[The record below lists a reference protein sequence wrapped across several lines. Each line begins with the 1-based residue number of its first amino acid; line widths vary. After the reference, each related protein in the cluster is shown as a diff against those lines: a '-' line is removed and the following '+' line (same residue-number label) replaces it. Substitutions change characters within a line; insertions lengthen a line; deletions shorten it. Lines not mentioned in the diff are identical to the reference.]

1 MELDKLIEKF
11 KNQTMQEQG
20 DYIEPEDNV
29 FDAPIPGQSLTDE
42 PGNYPWEH
50 APQTASIEEAT
61 DYVYESMMKP
71 ENMERMFTLLRMG
84 IPIEAL
90 VKIITFSGF
99 LEGRWTVDTAKL
111 LEPIVAMMIAGE
123 AAIAEIPAKVNMGDA
138 IGKSK
143 DQSLPSYVSVQNL
156 SFVAEKILMGSQ
168 MPFMREKLMMDRK
181 SKEFGKFVVDDESI
195 ETLMQRAPD
204 WRRQMELTGTILQI
218 GTTKE
223 YGSNNFKKRE
233 LVLSTDEQYPQK
245 VLIEFVQDKCQVL
258 DNYKKDDGVTIGI
271 NIKGREWIN
280 NHNQKKFFYKMFL
293 LT

>member
-61 DYVYESMMKP
+61 DYVYESIMRK

-111 LEPIVAMMIAGE
+111 LEPIVAMMVAGE
-123 AAIAEIPAKVNMGDA
+123 AALAEIPAKVNMGDA
-138 IGKSK
+138 ENTEFFK
-143 DQSLPSYVSVQNL
+143 DM
-156 SFVAEKILMGSQ
+156 AERKRDMIQAKEMKEMPMIEMDTPAPRLGLM
-168 MPFMREKLMMDRK
+168 
-181 SKEFGKFVVDDESI
+181 
-195 ETLMQRAPD
+195 A
-204 WRRQMELTGTILQI
+204 
-218 GTTKE
+218 
-223 YGSNNFKKRE
+223 
-233 LVLSTDEQYPQK
+233 
-245 VLIEFVQDKCQVL
+245 
-258 DNYKKDDGVTIGI
+258 
-271 NIKGREWIN
+271 KGE
-280 NHNQKKFFYKMFL
+280 
-293 LT
+293 